1 MSLDAPN
8 CAPAYGSAPKHVQKL
23 RGCATVVI
31 GYTMSLVHGRLAV
44 TVHTQTLLSAV
55 SRLAITQTR
64 AAGTAAKVAGVNPTS
79 YAILSELQL
88 DGFLTNGQLAERLGM
103 STGGVTPALDRLER
117 ARLVERSPNP
127 ADRRSS
133 IIAITPG
140 GEGILRGASHL
151 LADELAAAIAALDEH
166 DLDVVV
172 RFLRQAN
179 DAYEAVQHGLES

>member
-1 MSLDAPN
+1 M
-8 CAPAYGSAPKHVQKL
+8 
-23 RGCATVVI
+23 
-31 GYTMSLVHGRLAV
+31 
-44 TVHTQTLLSAV
+44 TVHTQSLLVAV

-79 YAILSELQL
+79 YAILSELHL

-117 ARLVERSPNP
+117 ASLVERSPNP

-140 GEGILRGASHL
+140 GEGVLRGASHL
-151 LADELAAAIAALDEH
+151 LADEIEPAVEALDEH
-166 DLDVVV
+166 ERDVVV
-172 RFLRQAN
+172 RFLSQVT
-179 DAYEAVQHGLES
+179 DAYEAVQHRLED